1 MQRQGSLPYN
11 EVTQWFGDWCFP
23 PKGSGSVMVVYT
35 KRYKQTIK
43 IKVTYTTMHSD
54 NIFNFIINFNF
65 QNLLNL
71 CLLPLDANNGKTVYN
86 DVL

>member
-1 MQRQGSLPYN
+1 
-11 EVTQWFGDWCFP
+11 
-23 PKGSGSVMVVYT
+23 MVGWLVLST
-35 KRYKQTIK
+35 NRKWLSDGGLHQRYKQMIER
-43 IKVTYTTMHSD
+43 KVTYTTMHSD